1 MRFKLSG
8 VYFYSAT
15 ILITN
20 KKKKKRISDTS
31 NKIMHALVNN
41 YRIND
46 IGVLAILI
54 SGPRSEKRVYIYLL
68 ASMLVSSKRIF
79 SAEVE
84 L

>member
-1 MRFKLSG
+1 
-8 VYFYSAT
+8 
-15 ILITN
+15 
-20 KKKKKRISDTS
+20 
-31 NKIMHALVNN
+31 MHALVNN

-54 SGPRSEKRVYIYLL
+54 SGPRNEKRVYIYML

>member
-1 MRFKLSG
+1 
-8 VYFYSAT
+8 
-15 ILITN
+15 
-20 KKKKKRISDTS
+20 
-31 NKIMHALVNN
+31 MHALVNN

-54 SGPRSEKRVYIYLL
+54 SGPRSEKRVYIYIYLL